1 MCSAFVEM
9 NELRTPKKIYIRE
22 EIVQLDPKG
31 LKKKK
36 NRRKNL
42 PDGDRNVVD
51 GVDNMKDQLGNME

>member
-1 MCSAFVEM
+1 MSWVCSAFVEM

-36 NRRKNL
+36 TEEKTC
-42 PDGDRNVVD
+42 
-51 GVDNMKDQLGNME
+51 QMEIEMWSTVWII